1 MEGPDGWGYALC
13 PLGMDVL
20 QNDIPFHEVHHSLAL
35 GGLVV
40 RVIRSVF
47 LLLAIGIRLLEVT
60 LRKIHRAQ
68 RLFRVLCWDIYH

>member
-1 MEGPDGWGYALC
+1 MEEPDGWGYALC

-40 RVIRSVF
+40 
-47 LLLAIGIRLLEVT
+47 
-60 LRKIHRAQ
+60 
-68 RLFRVLCWDIYH
+68 